1 MTDTYVPFDIIR
13 DDYCVYE
20 VENGQVL
27 KIRQSITDIVNT
39 DDPDP
44 NKQSRMDSK
53 LMSSVIATK
62 EIDTSNLVE
71 STPDQTLVSDQTNEL
86 KFKIIKELVN
96 IYETKKS
103 IILVTSHVYKIFATT
118 KKDKKGDPILRF
130 RAVHDIAISKKSE
143 FNDDELS
150 KSDELNKIK

>member
-1 MTDTYVPFDIIR
+1 MIETYVPFDIIR

-20 VENGQVL
+20 IENGQIL
-27 KIRQSITDIVNT
+27 KIRQTITNITNT

-44 NKQSRMDSK
+44 NKQSRLDSK
-53 LMSSVIATK
+53 TMSSVVSTK

-71 STPDQTLVSDQTNEL
+71 ATPDETSISDQTNEL

-103 IILVTSHVYKIFATT
+103 IIFVTSHVYKIFATT
-118 KKDKKGDPILRF
+118 KKDKKGDPIIRF
-130 RAVHDIAISKKSE
+130 KAVHDIAVSKKSK

-150 KSDELNKIK
+150 KSDELKNK